1 MAFNKI
7 AKEIIDYE
15 KKHNGMTDTQLAFNL
30 RLSVER
36 LHGIKSMQ
44 KLPTDDE
51 KEMIEQYF
59 INHD

>member
-1 MAFNKI
+1 MAFSKI

-30 RLSVER
+30 HLSVER

-44 KLPTDDE
+44 KLPTNEE
-51 KEMIEQYF
+51 KTMIEQFF
-59 INHD
+59 INNN